1 MAPSTDHLRL
11 ATPAVRWRCP
21 PEWLPFKTTADV
33 TPVTGV
39 VGQDDAV
46 AALQYGLEIDA
57 PGQNVYVRGLTGTGR
72 VSLVEQLLKDAKRP
86 CAPSADR
93 CYVHNFE
100 NPDQPTL
107 LTLPRGQGRAFRA
120 RVDALIEFI
129 AEQLAPALAGDTV
142 RARRAALNDEVQQA
156 LRDLGKPFDEELRAN
171 NLALVPMQ
179 AGEVVQPAI
188 LPVIDDKPVPLQA
201 LDDLAAQ
208 GRLNPADI
216 EAIHRRI
223 AEFARKFEDVSHK
236 TQEIQDRHREA
247 LRDLYQGEARRI
259 VGYHTARI
267 EQAFPDPAVA
277 GFLSSLSDDLVER
290 RLTALGEDTAFTRL
304 YRVNPIL
311 SHGGGDP
318 CPVVVE
324 TAPTMQ
330 NLLGNIDRELAPGGA
345 FRSDHM
351 MIHAGSLLRADGGYL
366 VLQVRDVLAEAGA
379 WKILLR
385 TLRTGLLEVVPP
397 ELTYLSAGPMLKP
410 QAIPINV
417 KVILIGDPGLY
428 MALDRTD
435 PDFGYLFKVLAD
447 FDTTIPRDAEGVA
460 YYAGI
465 LSRIVSQENLLP
477 LDAGAVAAVAEQ
489 GARVAAQGA
498 RLTTRFGRLSD
509 VVREAAHLAAKQNAP
524 AVTADHVVDAI
535 ARGRRRADLPARR
548 FRGRIADGTIRI
560 QTDGAVVGQIN
571 GLAVIGAGP
580 LTYGF
585 PSRITATI
593 GPGTAGTVNIEREA
607 ELSGAIHTKGF
618 YILGGLLRHLLR
630 TEHPL
635 AFSASIAFEQS
646 YGGIDG
652 DSASGAE
659 MCCLLSA
666 LTDVPLRQDLAMTGA
681 IDQHGHIQ
689 PVGATTE
696 KVEGFF
702 AACQDAGLTGSQGA
716 IVPRA
721 NAEDLMLDHAVAAAC
736 DAGTFHVYAVDTI
749 HQALAIL
756 TGLEIGD
763 IDGDGNYPDGTLLHI
778 AEARAFDYWRM
789 ATHKPGQDAAPPS

>member
-1 MAPSTDHLRL
+1 MPPAIDHLRL
-11 ATPAVRWRCP
+11 PTAAVRWRCP
-21 PEWLPFKTTADV
+21 PDWLPFKTTAEV
-33 TPVTGV
+33 KPVSGV

-46 AALQYGLEIDA
+46 AALQFGLEIDA

-72 VSLVEQLLKDAKRP
+72 VSLVEQLLRDAERP
-86 CAPSADR
+86 CAPAADR

-100 NPDQPTL
+100 TPDQPAL
-107 LTLPRGQGRAFRA
+107 LTLPRGQARAFQA

-129 AEQLAPALAGDTV
+129 SQQLAPALNADTV
-142 RARRAALNDEVQQA
+142 RARRTALSDKVQA
-156 LRDLGKPFDEELRAN
+156 ELRDLGKPFEEELKRN
-171 NLALVPMQ
+171 NLALVPVQM
-179 AGEVVQPAI
+179 GDVVQPAI
-188 LPVIDDKPVPLQA
+188 LPLVDGKPVPLKQ
-201 LDDLAAQ
+201 LEELAAQ
-208 GRLNPADI
+208 GQANPADV
-216 EAIHRRI
+216 EATHRRI
-223 AEFARKFEDVSHK
+223 AEFAAKLEDVGHK
-236 TQEIQDRHREA
+236 TQEIQARHREA

-259 VGYHTARI
+259 VGYHITQI
-267 EQAFPDPAVA
+267 EHQFPQPAVA
-277 GFLSSLSDDLVER
+277 AFLTTLCDDLVEKHL
-290 RLTALGEDTAFTRL
+290 LTLAEDTAFTRR
-304 YRVNPIL
+304 YRVNPVL
-311 SHGGGDP
+311 SHADHAP

-330 NLLGNIDRELAPGGA
+330 NLLGNIDRELVPGGA
-345 FRSDHM
+345 FRSDHLM
-351 MIHAGSLLRADGGYL
+351 VHAGSLLRADGGYL
-366 VLQVRDVLAEAGA
+366 VLQVRDVLAEPGA

-428 MALDRTD
+428 VALDRID
-435 PDFGYLFKVLAD
+435 PDFSHLFKVLAD
-447 FDTTIPRDAEGVA
+447 FDTTIPRDNAGVA

-465 LSRIVSQENLLP
+465 LARIAGNENLLP

-489 GARVAAQGA
+489 GARVAAQGV

-509 VVREAAHLAAKQNAP
+509 IVREAAHIAAKDNATT
-524 AVTADHVVDAI
+524 VTADHVIDAI
-535 ARGRRRADLPARR
+535 RRGRRRADLPARR
-548 FRGRIADGTIRI
+548 FRGLIADGTIRI
-560 QTDGAVVGQIN
+560 QTSGATIGQIN
-571 GLAVIGAGP
+571 GLAVIGSGP

-666 LTDVPLRQDLAMTGA
+666 LTGIPLRQDLAMTGA

-696 KVEGFF
+696 KIEGFF
-702 AACQDAGLTGSQGA
+702 AACNDADLTGTQGA
-716 IVPRA
+716 VVPRA
-721 NAEDLMLDHAVAAAC
+721 NAADLMLNHDVVAAC
-736 DAGTFHVYAVDTI
+736 DAGKFHVYAVDTI
-749 HQALAIL
+749 HEALAIL
-756 TGLEIGD
+756 TGYDVGEP
-763 IDGDGNYPDGTLLHI
+763 DGDGNYPAGTLLQI
-778 AEARAFDYWRM
+778 AEARAYDYWRM
-789 ATHKPGQDAAPPS
+789 ATQKPDAAQ